1 METFRYFVHKIV
13 INKKYQRK
21 QVITWEEQKRIIFD
35 IFSDL
40 SKNTLFSVKDKGKPA
55 YNLVDNYGTES
66 RSLCLLPLDNNGIM
80 CEAKLYN
87 AKNNKVVGDLNE
99 NNFNENSNLYLFRM
113 GLIKH
118 DDLDLFKDGAI
129 QSLWK
134 YVDGENSGLLSR
146 THFGIF
152 LDNDLKKIL
161 LIKESGYDTLSIG
174 AIEFY
179 FSSKSTIYQQQ
190 QSSDNIIKIIPE
202 SVPESFDV
210 KDIQHLTTMR
220 IAVKSEVVE
229 DYRNRRGQRDAL
241 LRAIIATFPSIKSSK
256 TMEFNLKFVQDGNDE
271 AINYFNEFYSNF
283 VSELD
288 EEIQRAIQ
296 NFKIVYESK
305 SLNRSKSV
313 NFKRSPKSF
322 YERSADRKSEIKP
335 FEDIKD
341 TLVWYKS
348 N

>member
-1 METFRYFVHKIV
+1 MRKVILILALMLILPAIV
-13 INKKYQRK
+13 
-21 QVITWEEQKRIIFD
+21 
-35 IFSDL
+35 S
-40 SKNTLFSVKDKGKPA
+40 A
-55 YNLVDNYGTES
+55 NLVAEPTVPS
-66 RSLCLLPLDNNGIM
+66 SILPGSYFPLTVKITNTDTSINDVHL
-80 CEAKLYN
+80 E
-87 AKNNKVVGDLNE
+87 LN
-99 NNFNENSNLYLFRM
+99 LPRYL
-113 GLIKH
+113 
-118 DDLDLFKDGAI
+118 
-129 QSLWK
+129 S
-134 YVDGENSGLLSR
+134 V
-146 THFGIF
+146 
-152 LDNDLKKIL
+152 DNDEREINSLNPGQSVTL
-161 LIKESGYDTLSIG
+161 QWSIKVKSDAPTGYDTLSIG